1 MKIKPLKLNLQLFAE
16 NENQKNQEN
25 QPDNGTEP
33 KVETVS
39 LTPEELAKKIE
50 SEADRKLNSALKKK
64 QDEWQKQLDEA
75 IKKGKEEGKT
85 YAEMTEEQRI
95 SAEFEKERKE
105 FEEKRAL
112 FEKEKLTLDI
122 QADLQK
128 RELPLEFAE
137 TLVLLNDKEII
148 STAVVKIEERWN
160 EAINQ
165 KVKEMLVQ
173 ETPFAGGPVNKKA
186 VNSFAEKR
194 NMEKKKEVETP
205 NPWA

>member
-1 MKIKPLKLNLQLFAE
+1 MKNKPLKLNLQLFAE
-16 NENQKNQEN
+16 NENQEN

-33 KVETVS
+33 KAETVT

-75 IKKGKEEGKT
+75 IKKAKEEGKT

-95 SAEFEKERKE
+95 NAEFERERKE
-105 FEEKRAL
+105 FEEQRAL

-128 RELPLEFAE
+128 RELPLEFADS
-137 TLVLLNDKEII
+137 LVLLNDKEVI
-148 STAVVKIEERWN
+148 STAVAKIEEKWN
-160 EAINQ
+160 EAINH

-173 ETPFAGGPVNKKA
+173 ETPFAGGPVSKKS
-186 VNSFAEKR
+186 VNPFAEKR
-194 NMEKKKEVETP
+194 NMEKKKEVATP